1 MVLTLVRVDDR
12 LIHGQIAAIWLKEL
26 PATRIVVIDDST
38 AGDEFVTEV
47 IEPAAPP
54 GVAVEVHSLAG
65 GIERLRAVAGDRE
78 PTYVLLRSPHTA
90 LALRRAG
97 IEFPLLNVG
106 GMGIG
111 PRRQRLHRSISASP
125 EELDAMRELQVMGTK
140 VELRSVP
147 AERAVAL
154 DSVHTGR

>member
-12 LIHGQIAAIWLKEL
+12 LIHGQVVAIWLKEL
-26 PATRIVVIDDST
+26 PATRIMVIDDPT
-38 AGDEFVTEV
+38 AGDEFLTEV
-47 IEPAAPP
+47 IELAAPR
-54 GVAVEVHSLAG
+54 GVAVEVHSLTG
-65 GIERLRAVAGDRE
+65 GIERVRAAAADPE
-78 PTYVLLRSPHTA
+78 PTYVLLRSPFTA

-97 IEFPLLNVG
+97 IDFPLLNVG

-147 AERAVAL
+147 GERAVAL